1 MTLRSEI
8 AEQPA
13 VVRRLLD
20 EGWPEARAF
29 ASDIARAR
37 HLTLVARGSSD
48 NAATYGKYL
57 FESVAGIVTAS
68 AAPSLVT
75 RYHAPPSFTDGAV
88 IGISQSG
95 SSPDVAAVV
104 SAAREEGAFTLAITN
119 YPRSRLARAAGRSFL
134 LRCGPE
140 RAVAATKTYT
150 GSLVALALLASATAQ
165 ARGRGGL
172 SLAGI
177 VESVQEAVD
186 AEADAKRLAR
196 RIGKSPVLVVL
207 GRGYDYSAAL
217 EGALKIKELARV
229 WAEPYSSADFEH
241 GPLTLAQRGTPVLLF
256 ASRGATLGEARR
268 IAASLTKGGSRVYAI
283 TNDASL
289 AEKVDDAVLLRAPV
303 SEALAPIALSVV
315 AQHVAAHVAR
325 LHGRDRRRVRRRRWF
340 RRSRLG
346 RRRAALVVLR
356 IEAHDQMRA
365 VRVRDA
371 RERAERGKV
380 ARILHPAEL
389 RLRRA
394 ELLRG
399 RALGEPRLAPELADR
414 GRDRC
419 GERVGPGLLLRG
431 RGCDRCWCRLLGHGR

>member
-75 RYHAPPSFTDGAV
+75 RYHAPPSFADGAV

-104 SAAREEGAFTLAITN
+104 SAAREDGAFTLAITN

-150 GSLVALALLASATAQ
+150 ASLVALALLASATAQ
-165 ARGRGGL
+165 ARERGGL

-268 IAASLTKGGSRVYAI
+268 IAASLIKGGSRVYAI
-283 TNDASL
+283 TNDAGL

-325 LHGRDRRRVRRRRWF
+325 LHGRDP
-340 RRSRLG
+340 
-346 RRRAALVVLR
+346 
-356 IEAHDQMRA
+356 
-365 VRVRDA
+365 
-371 RERAERGKV
+371 ERPAGLSKV
-380 ARILHPAEL
+380 TRTL
-389 RLRRA
+389 
-394 ELLRG
+394 
-399 RALGEPRLAPELADR
+399 
-414 GRDRC
+414 
-419 GERVGPGLLLRG
+419 
-431 RGCDRCWCRLLGHGR
+431 